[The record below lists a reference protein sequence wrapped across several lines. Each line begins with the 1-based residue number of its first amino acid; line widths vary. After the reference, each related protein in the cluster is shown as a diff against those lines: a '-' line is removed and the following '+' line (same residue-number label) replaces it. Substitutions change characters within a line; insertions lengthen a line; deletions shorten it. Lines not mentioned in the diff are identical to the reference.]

1 VNEYIVGL
9 LSAVAIAAL
18 AAWSGLDRGRSFY
31 PTALIV
37 IAFYYVLFAA
47 MGASRG
53 VLVAEVAV
61 AVGFT
66 VLAVFGFKRSMWLVA
81 AAITGHGVFDLFFHN
96 RFIHNP
102 GMPVWW
108 PGFCATVDIGLGVWM
123 GFRLWRD
130 PKLDQ
135 SSTA

>member
-1 VNEYIVGL
+1 VNEYIIGL
-9 LSAVAIAAL
+9 LVAVGIAAL

-53 VLVAEVAV
+53 VLAAEVAV

-66 VLAVFGFKRSMWLVA
+66 VLAVFGFQRSMWLVA
-81 AAITGHGVFDLFFHN
+81 AAIAGHGVFDFFLHN
-96 RFIHNP
+96 PLIQNP

-108 PGFCATVDIGLGVWM
+108 PGFCGTVDVALGIWM
-123 GFRLWRD
+123 VFRLVQK
-130 PKLDQ
+130 P
-135 SSTA
+135 TAIE